1 MLRGPVVSN
10 EAQAWSNGDL
20 RSSDYFA
27 RARRRAWTM
36 ASHAVRIRLRRG
48 SPAGDDRGV
57 PQSPPNGG

>member
-10 EAQAWSNGDL
+10 EAQAWSNGKV

-27 RARRRAWTM
+27 RARRRAWSM
-36 ASHAVRIRLRRG
+36 ASEAVRTRLRRG
-48 SPAGDDRGV
+48 SPGGDRGV